1 MATLKQRLHRKNGTS
16 YDTIH
21 LETDASV
28 IHMST
33 SDTTTLST
41 KLSTMQTSIDG
52 KAASSHNHSAA
63 NITSGTLAVARGGTG
78 QTSVDSTPTSGSKK
92 MCTSGGIYT
101 AINDLKTSV
110 SNGKSAVASAIT
122 DKGVS
127 TSATASFDTMAANI
141 AKIKVN
147 DLPVAGTDFT
157 YTGDYSVDYNDKND
171 YWTLKFLTSGTFK
184 PLKAM
189 SVDVFLV
196 GGGAGGGTGTLSNEA
211 PGGGGGYT
219 TTTKKVSLSANT
231 SYSIVIGD
239 GGAIATNGGSTSGF
253 SSSVNGGK
261 KGSGT
266 SNNATGGDGG
276 SGGAGSGSNS
286 GELGGTDGA
295 NGGGSTNRQGQGQGT
310 TTREFGESNGRLY
323 STGGATGKYI
333 NNNSSYINT
342 GSKNTGDGGSGS
354 ISTNAG
360 KGGSGIVV
368 IRAAQ

>member
-1 MATLKQRLHRKNGTS
+1 MATLKQRLHRKNGS
-16 YDTIH
+16 NYDTIH

-33 SDTTTLST
+33 SDTTTLTS
-41 KLSTMQTSIDG
+41 KLTTMQTSIDG

-157 YTGDYSVDYNDKND
+157 YTGDYTVDYNDKND

-196 GGGAGGGTGTLSNEA
+196 GGGAGGATVSIANEA
-211 PGGGGGYT
+211 PGGGSGYT
-219 TTTKKVSLSANT
+219 STNKKVSLTANT
-231 SYSIVIGD
+231 EYAIVIGE
-239 GGAIATNGGSTSGF
+239 GGAAANNGGTSSAF
-253 SSSVNGGK
+253 SKSVNGGN
-261 KGSGT
+261 KGSG
-266 SNNATGGDGG
+266 SANSAKGGNGG
-276 SGGAGSGSNS
+276 SGGGGRTS
-286 GELGGTDGA
+286 GEGGVDGADGGGTSGY
-295 NGGGSTNRQGQGQGT
+295 GGTGQGT
-310 TTREFGESNGRLY
+310 TTREFAETNGRLY
-323 STGGATGKYI
+323 STGGG
-333 NNNSSYINT
+333 SSKST
-342 GSKNTGDGGSGS
+342 TSGQAGSKNTGDGGSGG
-354 ISTNAG
+354 TVGG

-368 IRAAQ
+368 IRTAQ